1 MHVHACACMHMH
13 ARICIYMN
21 MCAWYACILCMHA
34 YACMHMVHACISRM
48 HAYACMH
55 TMRAC
60 ILCMHAAPHVLP
72 PLPCA
77 CMHIGLYADLLRRA
91 TVSFSGNR
99 ASTTNRHDRPVAI
112 TTILACTTIVI
123 GTAKLH
129 ESLSASNHSNN
140 TEVNAYFW
148 KIIWNQSKSNKI
160 LEIEENP

>member
-1 MHVHACACMHMH
+1 MQFMHACIFCIAYHACMHIMH
-13 ARICIYMN
+13 
-21 MCAWYACILCMHA
+21 ACILCMHAYYACMHA

-55 TMRAC
+55 IMRAC
-60 ILCMHAAPHVLP
+60 ILCMHAAPPVLP

-91 TVSFSGNR
+91 TVSFSGDR

-129 ESLSASNHSNN
+129 ESLSASNFINI
-140 TEVNAYFW
+140 F
-148 KIIWNQSKSNKI
+148 
-160 LEIEENP
+160 